1 MSHINE
7 KDLLLISKPKGITS
21 FDVIRQL
28 QKRFGKIKMGHAGTL
43 DPLAQGLLLVAV
55 SHGTKKLPKLLGMD
69 KEYVAEIELG
79 KQTTTADLEGEVI
92 HQEDVSV
99 EESSVRDVVNNLV
112 GENLLKVPLYSAVKV
127 AGRRLYDYA
136 RKGDPVELPERN
148 MVVLESELLSFEGN
162 KLSVRLVVRS
172 GVYVRSLVEEIGKSL
187 GTVAVMTELVRT
199 RIGEFSLLNA
209 SSVESVEYDV
219 ASMEQA
225 YYAEPA
231 MNICIATGTYPPKVG
246 GTALYA
252 KNIQAKFKDFGHKV
266 RIVTFTIENYL
277 PSGLRHFMYTLKL
290 LFKALG
296 SEVILAMDTFSVY
309 IPTIIVSKI
318 LRKKVCV
325 RIGGDFLWEQYTD
338 RTPHKV
344 LLQDFYTFDVLKNL
358 SRKERV
364 IHKLI
369 NWALH
374 NTDAL
379 IFNTAW
385 QRDIFV
391 KGYGIKEE
399 NTFVVENRIGKKKA
413 PRSLYGEVK
422 NFVWVARDIGFKNG
436 DVVRSVFDEIS
447 RERKDIVLQGGQVS
461 FEEMEDLVTNAY
473 ALILPSI
480 SDISPDFIL
489 KAVEYNKPFII
500 TKHTGI
506 SKDVLENGLLVD
518 PLSSEDIK
526 KKILELSKKEVYE
539 IQAQKIADFDRTHTW
554 TKVAREIEEVL
565 REI

>member
-1 MSHINE
+1 MSRIHE

-79 KQTTTADLEGEVI
+79 KQTTTADLEGDII
-92 HQEDVSV
+92 HQEEVSV
-99 EESSVRDVVNNLV
+99 EESSVREVVNNLV

-148 MVVLESELLSFEGN
+148 MVVLESELLSFKGN
-162 KLSVRLVVRS
+162 KLSVRLVVKS

-209 SSVESVEYDV
+209 KSVESVEYSV
-219 ASMEQA
+219 ASLSQA

-252 KNIQAKFKDFGHKV
+252 KNLQAKFKDFGHKV
-266 RIVTFTIENYL
+266 RIATFTIEKYL
-277 PSGLRHFMYTLKL
+277 PSGLRHIVYTLKL

-344 LLQDFYTFDVLKNL
+344 LLQDFYTFEVLKNL
-358 SRKERV
+358 SQKERV

-379 IFNTAW
+379 IFNTSW

-436 DVVRSVFDEIS
+436 DVVREVFDEIS
-447 RERKDIVLQGGQVS
+447 RERKDIILQGGQVS

-489 KAVEYNKPFII
+489 KAVEYNKPFIV